1 MKKILMLLSGF
12 MFSFS
17 SGQEKDNLITKI
29 ILVRHAE
36 KTNDGT
42 TNPSLSEVGLNRA
55 KRLSELLSEV
65 KIDEAYST
73 PYKRTTETLTPLC
86 ESKNIK
92 ITSYDAKD
100 TQFVEK
106 KIKSGKTII
115 IAGHSNTI
123 PYLVNKLIKEDKY
136 REIDEDD
143 YGKMWV
149 FIFKN
154 GEFIDLTLLNY

>member
-92 ITSYDAKD
+92 ITSYDTKD

-143 YGKMWV
+143 YGKIWV
-149 FIFKN
+149 LIFKN

>member
-92 ITSYDAKD
+92 ITSYDTKD

-106 KIKSGKTII
+106 KIKNGETII

>member
-92 ITSYDAKD
+92 ITSYDTKD

-106 KIKSGKTII
+106 KIKNGETII

-143 YGKMWV
+143 YGKIWV
-149 FIFKN
+149 LIFKN